1 MSQNMKE
8 KERKKKRKSDR
19 IEARKAFLLLHLRAE
34 MSNEKKRRK
43 ERQEKSLLTFFRK
56 SYRRIRG

>member
-19 IEARKAFLLLHLRAE
+19 IEVKKAFLLLHLRAE

-43 ERQEKSLLTFFRK
+43 ERQEKNLLTFFRK